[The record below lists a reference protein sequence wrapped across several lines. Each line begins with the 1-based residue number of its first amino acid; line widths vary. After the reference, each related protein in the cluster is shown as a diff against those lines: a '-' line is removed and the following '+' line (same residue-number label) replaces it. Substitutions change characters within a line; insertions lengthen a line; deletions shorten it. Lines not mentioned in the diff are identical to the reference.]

1 MVVALYGKALVTTL
15 GITLLTVSFGLI
27 IGTIVAFIRIANR
40 YSRKMKWLSIIATG
54 YAFLF
59 RGTPLVLQLMLLKNL
74 FGANHS
80 AWFITLLGVSFNSGS
95 YVSEIIRG
103 NALTIAYE
111 QYEAAQSLGSTP
123 RHALKSVI
131 FPQALRNSIPSLLNE
146 FSALVKETA
155 VVGGTLGLIDLTCLA
170 DNLSKGTANWP
181 YYVSGAIYIIVVF
194 LVTWS
199 VKRLSSRTAV
209 KER

>member
-15 GITLLTVSFGLI
+15 LITLLTVSFGLV
-27 IGTIVAFIRIANR
+27 IGTIVALIRIVNR
-40 YSRKMKWLSIIATG
+40 YSEKMKWLNRLATG

-80 AWFITLLGVSFNSGS
+80 AWFITLLGVSFNSGA

-103 NALTIAYE
+103 NALTIDYD
-111 QYEAAQSLGSTP
+111 QYEAAQSLGSNP
-123 RHALKSVI
+123 HQALKSVI
-131 FPQALRNSIPSLLNE
+131 FPQALRNSVPSLLNE

-155 VVGGTLGLIDLTCLA
+155 VIGGTVGLIDLTCLA
-170 DNLSKGTANWP
+170 DNLSDGTSNWP
-181 YYVSGAIYIIVVF
+181 YYVSGVIYLIVVI

-199 VKRLSSRTAV
+199 IKRLSSRTAT
-209 KER
+209 